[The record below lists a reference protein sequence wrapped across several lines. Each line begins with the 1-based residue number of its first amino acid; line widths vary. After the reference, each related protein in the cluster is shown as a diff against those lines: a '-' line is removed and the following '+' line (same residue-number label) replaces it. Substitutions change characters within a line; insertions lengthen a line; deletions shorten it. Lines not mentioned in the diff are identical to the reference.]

1 MLFEVFRQF
10 LDSHPVDS
18 RTPFIGLD
26 SLQCLLAVF
35 QLADFFHQS
44 FGSSQAFSLTLRHQR
59 FGPFP
64 GSLRSI
70 TPTFRRKGQFPLFG
84 LVFLPLSTHESR
96 RLLAFSF
103 IPLAG
108 DRSGLRSP
116 FPAWPILFLRL
127 SALECLLS
135 LADDMTYFALC

>member
-1 MLFEVFRQF
+1 MLLQVLREF
-10 LDSHPVDS
+10 VDGHSVYS

-59 FGPFP
+59 FGPFLD
-64 GSLRSI
+64 GLRSI
-70 TPTFRRKGQFPLFG
+70 TPTLRRKGQFPLFG
-84 LVFLPLSTHESR
+84 PGFLPLSAHESR

-103 IPLAG
+103 IPLTG
-108 DRSGLRSP
+108 YRSGLRSP
-116 FPAWPILFLRL
+116 FPAWPICFSAFRL
-127 SALECLLS
+127 SECLS
-135 LADDMTYFALC
+135 SFADCMTYYALC